1 MACGGQMRGSLKRGF
16 ALSWFAWSEYLTIA
30 RARGFTRLANKG
42 FWAVLDQGLF
52 AVSNF
57 VLNVLLARWLAPQDY
72 GAFTLAFSVLL
83 LLGTFHSALLIEPM
97 LIFGPGRYKERLSE
111 YLGVLVYGHWR
122 LAVPVGSILLLG
134 TSVIL
139 GLMGSGMLSVAFLG
153 LALAGPLICFLWL
166 VRRAC
171 YARLEPR
178 LAALGGAL
186 YMVLMV
192 AGAFALYRG
201 GWLSTS
207 SALAVMGLSSLVV
220 AMWFV
225 KRLGVSY
232 ASARGRDGLGRDAL
246 RRHWDYGRWA
256 VLTSALTWVPGNVY
270 YVLLPAWGGL
280 EAGASLKALMNLVM
294 PMLQANAA
302 LSVILLPLLVQA
314 RGGAGFGRLVRL
326 SLACFSLGSLLYWL
340 LLGLFNR
347 PLVELLYGG
356 QYSDHAGLLWF
367 IGLMP
372 LVSGIGIVLGGA
384 LRAMERPDRVFWAYM
399 LSTVTA
405 LTAGLGLMV
414 FWGLEGTIAGLMFA
428 YVVTAVAMYACYL
441 RTTDPLE
448 DKEDHG

>member
-1 MACGGQMRGSLKRGF
+1 MRGPLKRSF
-16 ALSWFAWSEYLTIA
+16 ALSRFAWSERLALA

-42 FWAVLDQGLF
+42 FWAVVDQGLF

-57 VLNVLLARWLAPQDY
+57 ALNVLLARWLAPQDY

-111 YLGVLVYGHWR
+111 YLGVLVYGHWS
-122 LAVPVGSILLLG
+122 LAVPVGSLLLLG
-134 TSVIL
+134 TSLTL
-139 GLMGSGMLSVAFLG
+139 GLTGSNALSVAFLG

-186 YMVLMV
+186 YMVLML

-207 SALAVMGLSSLVV
+207 SALGVMGLSSLVV
-220 AMWFV
+220 ALWFV
-225 KRLGVSY
+225 RRLGVSWT
-232 ASARGRDGLGRDAL
+232 SGGGGDGLGRDAL
-246 RRHWDYGRWA
+246 RSHWDYGRWA
-256 VLTSALTWVPGNVY
+256 ALTSALTWVPGNVY
-270 YVLLPAWGGL
+270 YVLLPVWGGL
-280 EAGASLKALMNLVM
+280 EAGASLRALMNLVM

-314 RGGAGFGRLVRL
+314 RGGAGFGRLIKL
-326 SLACFSLGSLLYWL
+326 SLVCFSLGSLLYWI
-340 LLGLFNR
+340 LLGLFHR

-356 QYSDHAGLLWF
+356 QYSGHADLLWF
-367 IGLMP
+367 VGLMP

-384 LRAMERPDRVFWAYM
+384 LRAMERPDRVFWAYV
-399 LSTVTA
+399 LSTVAA
-405 LTAGLGLMV
+405 LTVGVGLMV
-414 FWGLEGTIAGLMFA
+414 LWGLAGTVAGLLFA
-428 YVVTAVAMYACYL
+428 YVVTALAMCACYL
-441 RTTDPLE
+441 KTTNPFEGKETTDA
-448 DKEDHG
+448 

>member
-1 MACGGQMRGSLKRGF
+1 MRRSS
-16 ALSWFAWSEYLTIA
+16 ALSRFVWSERLALA

-42 FWAVLDQGLF
+42 FWAVVDQGLF

-57 VLNVLLARWLAPQDY
+57 VLNVLLARWLVPQDY

-111 YLGVLVYGHWR
+111 YLGVLVQGHWR
-122 LAVPVGSILLLG
+122 MAVPVGSLLLLG
-134 TSVIL
+134 TSL
-139 GLMGSGMLSVAFLG
+139 TLSLAGSDVLSVAFLG
-153 LALAGPLICFLWL
+153 LAFAGPLICFLWL

-186 YMVLMV
+186 YMVLML

-207 SALAVMGLSSLVV
+207 SALGVMAISSLVV
-220 AMWFV
+220 ALWFV
-225 KRLGVSY
+225 RRLGVSWT
-232 ASARGRDGLGRDAL
+232 SAGEGDGLGRDAL
-246 RRHWDYGRWA
+246 RSHWDYGRWA
-256 VLTSALTWVPGNVY
+256 ALTSALTWVPGNVY
-270 YVLLPAWGGL
+270 YVLLPAWAGL

-314 RGGAGFGRLVRL
+314 RGGAGFARLVRL
-326 SLACFSLGSLLYWL
+326 SLAFFTLGSLLYWV
-340 LLGLFNR
+340 LLGLFHR
-347 PLVELLYGG
+347 PLMELLYGG
-356 QYSDHAGLLWF
+356 HYTGHADLLWF

-372 LVSGIGIVLGGA
+372 LVSGVGIVLGGA

-405 LTAGLGLMV
+405 LTVGLGLMML
-414 FWGLEGTIAGLMFA
+414 WGLVGTIAGLLFA
-428 YVVTAVAMYACYL
+428 YVVTAVAMYVLYL
-441 RTTDPLE
+441 QTTNAFE
-448 DKEDHG
+448 GKEVDG